1 MGRSDR
7 QAGFPGRAL
16 ESVGA
21 LAWCRGEDRGGVLA
35 DEVTHTE
42 TAQLGPVLVGWE
54 IWKRLAMPAVLKE
67 LGLNRSQR
75 QAAAISVINRLVDPV
90 SEHALLP

>member
-1 MGRSDR
+1 M
-7 QAGFPGRAL
+7 
-16 ESVGA
+16 
-21 LAWCRGEDRGGVLA
+21 LA

-75 QAAAISVINRLVDPV
+75 QAAAISVITHHKWTNPPHPQSRSTRRMP
-90 SEHALLP
+90 

>member
-1 MGRSDR
+1 M
-7 QAGFPGRAL
+7 
-16 ESVGA
+16 
-21 LAWCRGEDRGGVLA
+21 LA

>member
-1 MGRSDR
+1 M
-7 QAGFPGRAL
+7 
-16 ESVGA
+16 
-21 LAWCRGEDRGGVLA
+21 LA

-75 QAAAISVINRLVDPV
+75 QAAAISVIIRKHYLNIGGMTEETVAAFWDIRPGGSGAKV
-90 SEHALLP
+90 LPLEKVAS